1 MRRSF
6 SNSSKTSSRPAAFF
20 AALAVAV
27 VVNACGD
34 SGGSGGSGNGNTPP
48 PSGGDTTCSTAQ
60 LEADS
65 LDTRTA
71 AERTLLQR
79 AKRERF
85 DGDPRNRHLDAL
97 WLNRSRNRPSGTL
110 TTTTPGGRDSID
122 VGEIAIV
129 QDEGGDLIE
138 SPNRYDLS
146 NVGLRF
152 TRNGAGGYD
161 VARIDGVFRT
171 GLGTRV
177 TLTDDDSSPLNVPFG
192 FSFYGR
198 NQTAAFVNSDGN
210 ITFEEGDSASTD
222 RNVSRLLTG
231 PPRVA
236 PFLAD
241 LDPSAGGRVFANAA
255 SDRYTV
261 TWCGVRGFESTR
273 TVNAQLTLLP
283 SGVIEMKF
291 GEVNLEEAIVGV
303 SPGRTGEF
311 TPVNL
316 SDDTSRG
323 GGGAVGERF
332 ATELQLDIV
341 EVTRKFY
348 RTHPDNFD
356 QLVIWTDVTLIDN
369 AFAFESTVANEVRG
383 IGLSQFDAS
392 RDFGSAGRLR
402 SFTMMDWIG
411 KYPEDPLQTFL
422 GENNTVSVLGQE
434 VGHRWL
440 AFMEFR
446 NHTGARS
453 EALLGRDESHW
464 SFFMDTDAS
473 VMEGNDIEDLGG
485 GAFRTVG
492 AVRRYSLLDQYA
504 MGLVSESQVP
514 TFFYVDNPTN
524 VAGSRD
530 ASSAPR
536 IGVTFNGTRR
546 DVLIQDIVATMGTR
560 IPSAS
565 ESSRVHRQAFIL
577 VVGAGRSPDDAQIA
591 KVDRIRRAWET
602 FFSQATD
609 GRMQAIT
616 TAYADS
622 VRSARALQPDPVRLK
637 RYSCFSIR
645 STAASALAFPGSISS
660 SRR

>member
-222 RNVSRLLTG
+222 RNVVPAPDGAAACRAFSRR
-231 PPRVA
+231 PR
-236 PFLAD
+236 P
-241 LDPSAGGRVFANAA
+241 
-255 SDRYTV
+255 
-261 TWCGVRGFESTR
+261 
-273 TVNAQLTLLP
+273 
-283 SGVIEMKF
+283 
-291 GEVNLEEAIVGV
+291 
-303 SPGRTGEF
+303 
-311 TPVNL
+311 
-316 SDDTSRG
+316 
-323 GGGAVGERF
+323 
-332 ATELQLDIV
+332 
-341 EVTRKFY
+341 
-348 RTHPDNFD
+348 
-356 QLVIWTDVTLIDN
+356 
-369 AFAFESTVANEVRG
+369 
-383 IGLSQFDAS
+383 
-392 RDFGSAGRLR
+392 
-402 SFTMMDWIG
+402 
-411 KYPEDPLQTFL
+411 
-422 GENNTVSVLGQE
+422 
-434 VGHRWL
+434 
-440 AFMEFR
+440 
-446 NHTGARS
+446 
-453 EALLGRDESHW
+453 
-464 SFFMDTDAS
+464 
-473 VMEGNDIEDLGG
+473 
-485 GAFRTVG
+485 
-492 AVRRYSLLDQYA
+492 VRR
-504 MGLVSESQVP
+504 
-514 TFFYVDNPTN
+514 
-524 VAGSRD
+524 R
-530 ASSAPR
+530 
-536 IGVTFNGTRR
+536 
-546 DVLIQDIVATMGTR
+546 
-560 IPSAS
+560 
-565 ESSRVHRQAFIL
+565 SRVRQRRRPI
-577 VVGAGRSPDDAQIA
+577 D
-591 KVDRIRRAWET
+591 IR
-602 FFSQATD
+602 
-609 GRMQAIT
+609 
-616 TAYADS
+616 
-622 VRSARALQPDPVRLK
+622 
-637 RYSCFSIR
+637 
-645 STAASALAFPGSISS
+645 
-660 SRR
+660 